1 MEAGDR
7 LRVLV
12 VDDSAATRALLCAAI
27 EMVAEQLG
35 RTPEVTAVGSG
46 FEALR
51 LLPANPLDLVVTDI
65 NMPDVHGLEL
75 ISFVRRHPL
84 HASTPVLVVTT
95 EGAPRDRDKALA
107 LGANSYCV
115 KPVTLESLTE
125 KLVELV
131 GGAAGRGGSAR

>member
-1 MEAGDR
+1 MEQTEK
-7 LRVLV
+7 LRVLI
-12 VDDSAATRALLCAAI
+12 VDDSAATRALLSAAV

-35 RTPEVTAVGSG
+35 RAPEVTAVGSG

-75 ISFVRRHPL
+75 ISFVRSHPL
-84 HASTPVLVVTT
+84 HESTPVLVVTT
-95 EGAPRDRDKALA
+95 QGAQRDRDKAMA

-115 KPVTLESLTE
+115 KPVELASLTE
-125 KLVELV
+125 ALVELIGA
-131 GGAAGRGGSAR
+131 GGTRA